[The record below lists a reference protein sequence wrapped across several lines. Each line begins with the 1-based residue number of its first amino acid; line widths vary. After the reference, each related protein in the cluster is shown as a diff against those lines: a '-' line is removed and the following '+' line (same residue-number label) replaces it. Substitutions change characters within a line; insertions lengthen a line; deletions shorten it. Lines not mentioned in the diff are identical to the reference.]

1 MSVSELLEAAA
12 DLLRGSMFA
21 SLLEDVLGDEAVSVG
36 ESAERFGGPG
46 VGGLI
51 AGEAWGQEGLDEGGD
66 NERMGVRTFEEGH
79 LEVWR
84 PYCFGF
90 TL

>member
-1 MSVSELLEAAA
+1 MQHTLFTLMSVSELLEAAA

-51 AGEAWGQEGLDEGGD
+51 AGEAWGREG
-66 NERMGVRTFEEGH
+66 
-79 LEVWR
+79 
-84 PYCFGF
+84 
-90 TL
+90 